1 MLRTF
6 AAAQR
11 AHAQKL
17 RKEAERD
24 PLVAAVLEK
33 FPGAEVVAVR
43 EVLNSSSGVR
53 EGDASE

>member
-24 PLVAAVLEK
+24 PLVAAVLEQ
-33 FPGAEVVAVR
+33 FPGAEIISMTDAPSDERDAADKR
-43 EVLNSSSGVR
+43 E
-53 EGDASE
+53 